1 MAIPSS
7 PKLDGFDIL
16 QTNFKH
22 VGDHPIRTDILVPQK
37 PHTGKRPVILR
48 FHGGG
53 LVFGD
58 SLFMDFWP
66 HWVSDLALAYN
77 AIIISPNYRL
87 MPEGTSVQ
95 IYEDMEDF
103 WSWVHSP
110 SLAEL
115 LAAHSTPTEVDLDR
129 ILTAGESAG
138 GLLSVYLALSHP
150 NEIRAATAA
159 YPAVDI
165 GSDDYGR
172 PRASPCFGNHVP
184 ESVIQAEE
192 SAAQIGTAES
202 SITKESRIVYMLAAL
217 EHGMLNSVYERGT
230 EGVPREGLYPM
241 VKLEEHGLEIPVGG
255 IAIIQGR
262 QDSVVPVG
270 GVEKFVEKAR
280 EVTKGKAGNEGLV
293 LTIRDGEHG
302 FDEGSRYSEEWL
314 RDTFKVAIDAWV
326 K

>member
-7 PKLDGFDIL
+7 PKLDGFDVL

-22 VGDHPIRTDILVPQK
+22 VGDHPIRTDILVPEK

-53 LVFGD
+53 LKEPAPR
-58 SLFMDFWP
+58 SMKTWK
-66 HWVSDLALAYN
+66 
-77 AIIISPNYRL
+77 ISGPGST
-87 MPEGTSVQ
+87 P
-95 IYEDMEDF
+95 
-103 WSWVHSP
+103 P

-115 LAAHSTPTEVDLDR
+115 LAAHTTPTEVDLDR

-192 SAAQIGTAES
+192 SAAQMGTAES
-202 SITKESRIVYMLAAL
+202 SITKESRIRYMLAAL
-217 EHGMLNSVYERGT
+217 EHGMLNQIYERGT
-230 EGVPREGLYPM
+230 EGVPREVLYPM
-241 VKLEEHGLEIPVGG
+241 VKLEKPGLEIPVGG

-262 QDSVVPVG
+262 QDSVVPAG
-270 GVEKFVEKAR
+270 GVEKFVERAR
-280 EVTKGKAGNEGLV
+280 EVTRGKAGNEGLV

-314 RDTFKVAIDAWV
+314 RDTFKVAVDAWV